1 MPKLIGLVGDIPPRL
16 QRADEVLHAYGRWA
30 MDRFRKQR
38 CASAEGMYRIPP
50 GDADREPREILLPTP
65 EAMEVHRAL
74 IRVPDLQRTVLHIL
88 YVPKR
93 LPPEAQLRMLRIP
106 ARLCQQRHLDGLR
119 MFDNLWRIVHSSPI
133 T

>member
-1 MPKLIGLVGDIPPRL
+1 MPKLTGLVGDIPQRL
-16 QRADEVLHAYGRWA
+16 READEVLHAYGRWA
-30 MDRFRKQR
+30 MDRYRKQR

-50 GDADREPREILLPTP
+50 GDDDREPREALMPTP
-65 EAMEVHRAL
+65 DALVAHRAL

-106 ARLCQQRHLDGLR
+106 AKLCQQRHMDGLA
-119 MFDNLWRIVHSSPI
+119 MFDNIWRIMQTAP